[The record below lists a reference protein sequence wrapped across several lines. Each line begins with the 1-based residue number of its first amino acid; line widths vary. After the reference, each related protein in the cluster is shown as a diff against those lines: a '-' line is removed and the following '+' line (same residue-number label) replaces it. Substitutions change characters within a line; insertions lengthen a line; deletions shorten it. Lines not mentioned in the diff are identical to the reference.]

1 MSKDSGHST
10 LWSITVK
17 ELLLSAVMGNL
28 FKKTSYV
35 GSKCSPLLPVVCDI
49 QHIITQPTLEK
60 YIHVISKYLCSVFT
74 WSAIKS
80 LNCCAFTI
88 IAELH
93 LFPVVHELYYEAKIL
108 PLGQVHM
115 QLFLLSPSSPA
126 QPLTGSPDQPYLM
139 LLSPCW
145 LGQSQNP
152 WLVSYAGV
160 AL

>member
-28 FKKTSYV
+28 FKKNSYV

-74 WSAIKS
+74 
-80 LNCCAFTI
+80 
-88 IAELH
+88 
-93 LFPVVHELYYEAKIL
+93 
-108 PLGQVHM
+108 
-115 QLFLLSPSSPA
+115 
-126 QPLTGSPDQPYLM
+126 
-139 LLSPCW
+139 
-145 LGQSQNP
+145 
-152 WLVSYAGV
+152 
-160 AL
+160 